1 MGTMS
6 ENQRT
11 EVFQTPTPVRL
22 KVEVPAGRI
31 TVVAEATG
39 ETHITLTAVNGS
51 STAQRWI
58 AEAEIAQGDDE
69 IVVRI
74 PKAVASLWGTRASV
88 DAEIHLPL
96 ESAATLST
104 GSGAIE
110 TFGRLG
116 NVRASSGS
124 GAIRLDECAEAQA
137 HTGSGEIAV
146 KGTTGSV
153 DAKTGSGHV
162 TLGKIGADARIATG
176 SGRAEIVAVGGEAR
190 VHSASGHIEIGQT
203 GDSLNAYAASGSI
216 SIHRADHGR
225 VTARTSSGGVRVGVP
240 SGTAALLDISTM
252 SGRVNSEL
260 EPGDAP
266 GDGERQVELILS
278 TLSGNV
284 TVARV

>member
-1 MGTMS
+1 MGAMN
-6 ENQRT
+6 ENERT
-11 EVFQTPTPVRL
+11 EVFETPAPIRL
-22 KVEVPAGRI
+22 KVEIPAGRI
-31 TVVAEATG
+31 TLIAEATG

-51 STAQRWI
+51 ATARQLI
-58 AEAEIAQGDDE
+58 ADAEITQSGDDV
-69 IVVRI
+69 VVRI
-74 PKAVASLWGTRASV
+74 PQSAVRLWGLRAAV

-96 ESAATLST
+96 ESAATVGT

-110 TFGRLG
+110 SFGRLG
-116 NVRASSGS
+116 LVRASSGS

-146 KGTTGSV
+146 KGASGSV

-162 TLGKIGADARIATG
+162 TLGKVGADARIATG
-176 SGRAEIVAVGGEAR
+176 SGHAEIVAVGGDAR
-190 VHSASGHIEIGQT
+190 VHSASGHIEIGQS

-216 SIHRADHGR
+216 RIHRADHGR
-225 VTARTSSGGVRVGVP
+225 VTARTISGGVRVGVP
-240 SGTAALLDISTM
+240 NGTAALLDISTM

-260 EPGDAP
+260 EPGQAP
-266 GDGERQVELILS
+266 SADERQVELILS